1 MNLCY
6 IISDIDKAVYFEETA
21 IALRD
26 KGLEPNFVL
35 INCKNGAL
43 ECFLDQH
50 KFDFISLEAS
60 SLVKSRM
67 QIIEVKNYLKK
78 THTTVVHCHLAFAN
92 WIGLWAAK
100 WAGVKKRIYTRHSG
114 EPLNINWKEK
124 LIDKIQNR
132 LATKIIAITQMID
145 DLLEKQG
152 VPKYKRQV
160 IHHGFVLE
168 RFANPE
174 SAEVNRIKTSYNSEN
189 AFPIIGVNARWME
202 WKGIQFIIP
211 AFKKLLKDYPNAKL
225 ALFGAS
231 STADYFHQINELLEN
246 IPEQNKLIVPFE
258 NNVFALYQLFDVY
271 VHVPVNATCE
281 AFGQTYVEALAAGIP
296 SVFTLSGIAHE
307 FIRDKENALVIDYC
321 DTHGVYNS
329 IKTILESSNIRHELI
344 ENGIKST
351 KPFQFETYI
360 QNLINCYSFE
370 KTI

>member
-1 MNLCY
+1 MKLTY

-26 KGLEPNFVL
+26 KGLEPSFVL

-50 KFDFISLEAS
+50 KFDFISLEVT
-60 SLVKSRM
+60 SLLKSRM
-67 QIIEVKNYLKK
+67 QIIVVKNYLKK
-78 THTTVVHCHLAFAN
+78 TQTTVVHCHLAHAN

-100 WAGVKKRIYTRHSG
+100 WAGVKQRIYTRHSG

-145 DLLEKQG
+145 AMLAKQG
-152 VPKYKRQV
+152 VPKHKRQV

-189 AFPIIGVNARWME
+189 AFPIIGVNARWMK
-202 WKGIQFIIP
+202 WKGIQYIIP
-211 AFKKLLKDYPNAKL
+211 AFKLVLKDYPNAKL

-231 STADYFHQINELLEN
+231 STADYFRQINELLEN

-281 AFGQTYVEALAAGIP
+281 AFGQTYVEALSAGIP
-296 SVFTLSGIAHE
+296 SIFTLSGIAHE
-307 FIRDKENALVIDYC
+307 FIQHEVNALVVNYC
-321 DTHGVYNS
+321 KSEEIYQN
-329 IKTILESSNIRHELI
+329 IKRILADDELKNTLISNGKDSVKNFAFNQYIAQLI
-344 ENGIKST
+344 QLYYDN
-351 KPFQFETYI
+351 
-360 QNLINCYSFE
+360 N
-370 KTI
+370 